1 MLSLA
6 HPVTVSRIAPASQ
19 RDTDLIAVLSRCA
32 FPCSIATMEGRMDA
46 PWVKYYEEGVPKS
59 ITYPS
64 WSLPDLLDASAREF
78 AGNRALTFY
87 VDPKLPPSRMT
98 YAELRDATLRFA
110 TALNELGVRK
120 GDRVAVMLPNCPQFP
135 VVFFGLLR
143 LGAIAVN
150 TNPLYV
156 AREMKEQFNDAGAE
170 TVVLLSTF
178 FPRLREIREE
188 TKIKRIV
195 VVDVAETLG
204 FVWRTIV
211 HIAQKKH
218 GEYVAVKPQSDVFFL
233 PHLLDKHPPS
243 PPRVDIGMGDVALLQ
258 YTGGTTGT
266 PKGAMLTLG
275 NLVVNALQM
284 SAWFAK
290 AERGKE
296 VVMAA
301 IPFFHVYGMTV
312 CMIFGLHMGAQV
324 VMLPRPRPVD
334 LVMKVIQ
341 KSRASIFPGVPT
353 LYTAIN
359 NHPDVKAYA
368 LGSVRLCLSG
378 AAPLPLE
385 VAETFE
391 RLTGGR
397 LVEGFGMTECSPVAI
412 ANPLFGTRR
421 PGSIGLPVPDTAAK
435 VDDLESGAVLGVDKE
450 GELAI
455 KGPQVMLG
463 YWNRPEETAETIKD
477 GWLFTGD
484 VAKMDADGFF
494 YIVDRKKDMISASGL
509 KVLPR
514 EVEEVLFLHPKVQE
528 AVVCGVPDPYRGET
542 VKAFIVLKAGE
553 TATVEELVAF
563 CKQHLASFKVP
574 TQIEFRSDL

>member
-1 MLSLA
+1 
-6 HPVTVSRIAPASQ
+6 
-19 RDTDLIAVLSRCA
+19 
-32 FPCSIATMEGRMDA
+32 MDA
-46 PWVKYYEEGVPKS
+46 PWTKFYEEGVPKS
-59 ITYPS
+59 ITYPN
-64 WSLPDLLDASAREF
+64 WTLPELLDASAREF
-78 AGNRALTFY
+78 PDKIALTFFA
-87 VDPKLPPSRMT
+87 DPKLPPSRMT
-98 YAELRDATLRFA
+98 YGELRDATLRCA
-110 TALNELGVRK
+110 TALYQLGVRK

-156 AREMKEQFNDAGAE
+156 AREMKEQFNDSGAE
-170 TVVLLSTF
+170 TVILLNAF

-188 TKIKRIV
+188 TKIKRVI
-195 VVDVAETLG
+195 VVDVAESLG
-204 FVWRTIV
+204 FPWRQIV
-211 HIAQKKH
+211 HVVQKKH
-218 GEYVAVKPQSDVFFL
+218 GEYHEVRPQSDIFFL
-233 PHLLDKHPPS
+233 PRLLAKHPPS
-243 PPRVDIGMGDVALLQ
+243 PPSVEIAMGDVALLQ

-266 PKGAMLTLG
+266 PKGAMLTHG

-284 SAWFAK
+284 AAWFAK
-290 AERGKE
+290 AERGNE

-301 IPFFHVYGMTV
+301 VPFFHVYGMTV
-312 CMIFGLHMGAQV
+312 CMIFGLHIGAEI
-324 VMLPRPRPVD
+324 VMVPRPRPVD

-341 KSRASIFPGVPT
+341 KTRASIFPGVPT

-359 NHPDVKAYA
+359 NHPDVKKYA
-368 LGSVRLCLSG
+368 LGSIKLCLSG

-391 RLTGGR
+391 KLTGGR

-412 ANPLFGTRR
+412 ANPLFGARR
-421 PGSIGLPVPDTAAK
+421 PGSIGLPVSDTDAK
-435 VDDLESGAVLGVDKE
+435 IVDLETGVTLPAGQD

-463 YWNRPEETAETIKD
+463 YWGRPDETAATIRD

-484 VAKMDADGFF
+484 VAKMDAEGWF

-514 EVEEVLFLHPKVQE
+514 EVEEVLFLHPKVLE
-528 AVVCGVPDPYRGET
+528 AVVAGIPDPYRGET
-542 VKAFIVLKAGE
+542 VKAFVVPKPGV
-553 TATVEELVAF
+553 TPTVEELTAF
-563 CKQHLASFKVP
+563 CKLHLASFKVP
-574 TQIEFRSDL
+574 TQIEFRAELPKTMVGKVLRRVLVEEEKAKQAAQRPS

>member
-1 MLSLA
+1 
-6 HPVTVSRIAPASQ
+6 V
-19 RDTDLIAVLSRCA
+19 
-32 FPCSIATMEGRMDA
+32 
-46 PWVKYYEEGVPKS
+46 
-59 ITYPS
+59 
-64 WSLPDLLDASAREF
+64 
-78 AGNRALTFY
+78 ALTFFA
-87 VDPKLPPSRMT
+87 DPKLPPSRMT
-98 YAELRDATLRFA
+98 YSQLRDATLRFA
-110 TALNELGVRK
+110 TALYQLGVRK

-135 VVFFGLLR
+135 IVFFGLLR
-143 LGAIAVN
+143 LGAVAVN

-156 AREMKEQFNDAGAE
+156 AREMKEQFNDSGAE
-170 TVVLLSTF
+170 TVILLNAF

-188 TKIKRIV
+188 TKIKRVII
-195 VVDVAETLG
+195 VDVAETLG
-204 FVWRTIV
+204 FLWRAIV
-211 HIAQKKH
+211 HFVQKKH
-218 GEYVAVKPQSDVFFL
+218 GEYVEVRPQSDIFFL
-233 PHLLDKHPPS
+233 PRLLAKHPPS
-243 PPRVDIGMGDVALLQ
+243 PPRVAIAMSDVALLQ

-266 PKGAMLTLG
+266 PKGAMLTHG

-296 VVMAA
+296 IVMAA
-301 IPFFHVYGMTV
+301 VPFFHVYGMTV
-312 CMIFGLHMGAQV
+312 CMIFGLHIGAEI
-324 VMLPRPRPVD
+324 VMVPRPRPVD

-341 KSRASIFPGVPT
+341 KTRASIFPGVPT

-359 NHPDVKAYA
+359 NHPDVKKYA
-368 LGSVRLCLSG
+368 LGSIKLCLSG

-391 RLTGGR
+391 KLTGGR

-412 ANPLFGTRR
+412 ANPLFGARR
-421 PGSIGLPVPDTAAK
+421 PGSIGLPVPDTDAK
-435 VDDLESGAVLGVDKE
+435 IVDLETGAALGAGQE

-463 YWNRPEETAETIKD
+463 YWGRPDETAETIKD

-484 VAKMDADGFF
+484 IAKMDADGWF

-528 AVVCGVPDPYRGET
+528 AVVAGIPDPYRGET
-542 VKAFIVLKAGE
+542 VKAFVVPKEGVNP
-553 TATVEELVAF
+553 TVEELTAF
-563 CKQHLASFKVP
+563 CKLHLASFKVP
-574 TQIEFRSDL
+574 TQIEFRTELPKSMVGKVLRRVLVDEEKARQAANRRS